1 MENMFVLLVN
11 VLYGTC
17 IYRRAT
23 IVKVANTGVQH
34 CSLRFGHNVSVRD
47 IITNSEAP
55 LTTTRTNYDQELTI
69 TRHNTLGPSKNETP
83 KVTIFISQSDSVGL
97 KFPFILLNSN
107 IEKVQ
112 SIMPIYCLASDKVS
126 IVSSRHIRNRRHF
139 LTRTVKGQHD

>member
-69 TRHNTLGPSKNETP
+69 TYDTSAYHAHIWTHFIVAFIVPCLLTTCYFARLLVKAELGNMFNSKYYMRN
-83 KVTIFISQSDSVGL
+83 
-97 KFPFILLNSN
+97 IL
-107 IEKVQ
+107 
-112 SIMPIYCLASDKVS
+112 PIPGRCVNLA
-126 IVSSRHIRNRRHF
+126 
-139 LTRTVKGQHD
+139 